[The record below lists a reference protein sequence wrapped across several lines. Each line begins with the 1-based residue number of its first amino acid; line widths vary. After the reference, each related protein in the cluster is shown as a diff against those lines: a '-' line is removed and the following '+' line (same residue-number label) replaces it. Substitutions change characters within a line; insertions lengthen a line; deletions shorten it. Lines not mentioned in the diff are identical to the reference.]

1 MAIEKLKQEL
11 AANENNQ
18 VPAGPIVDYLI
29 KAVKLS
35 DELAIAIKQE
45 DKTLEKCFDHVL
57 EKVKEKLNSRSGYV
71 QDQEVYD
78 MACSYYLGKNVN
90 IVIDNTGTELDIKA
104 DEVAEKNE
112 QLQEKDNKIKELEE
126 KIRSIQEDNTQEVL
140 AAQQKEQIEA
150 ETNKELQEK
159 DNKIKELEERI
170 KSIQESNKKEA
181 LDNVN
186 KETKKKVKKSSKK
199 NSNIEGQISLF

>member
-18 VPAGPIVDYLI
+18 VPAKPIVDYLI
-29 KAVKLS
+29 EASKLS

-45 DKTLEKCFDHVL
+45 DKTLEKCFDYVL

-71 QDQEVYD
+71 DDQEVYD
-78 MACSYYLGKNVN
+78 MACSYYLDRKVN
-90 IVIDNTGTELDIKA
+90 IVIDNAGTELDIKA
-104 DEVAEKNE
+104 DEIAKKNE
-112 QLQEKDNKIKELEE
+112 
-126 KIRSIQEDNTQEVL
+126 
-140 AAQQKEQIEA
+140 
-150 ETNKELQEK
+150 ELQEK
-159 DNKIKELEERI
+159 DHKIKELEERI

>member
-18 VPAGPIVDYLI
+18 VPAGPIVNYLI
-29 KAVKLS
+29 EAVKLS

-45 DKTLEKCFDHVL
+45 DKTLEKCFDYVL
-57 EKVKEKLNSRSGYV
+57 EKVKEKLNGRSGYV
-71 QDQEVYD
+71 DVQEVYD
-78 MACSYYLGKNVN
+78 MACSYYLDRKVN
-90 IVIDNTGTELDIKA
+90 IVIDNAGTELDIKA
-104 DEVAEKNE
+104 DEIAKKNE
-112 QLQEKDNKIKELEE
+112 
-126 KIRSIQEDNTQEVL
+126 
-140 AAQQKEQIEA
+140 
-150 ETNKELQEK
+150 ELQEK
-159 DNKIKELEERI
+159 DHKIKELEERI